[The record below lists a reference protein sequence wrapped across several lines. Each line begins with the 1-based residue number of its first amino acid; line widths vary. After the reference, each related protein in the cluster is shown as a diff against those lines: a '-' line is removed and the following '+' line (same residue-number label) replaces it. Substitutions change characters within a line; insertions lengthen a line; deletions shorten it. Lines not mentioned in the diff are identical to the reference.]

1 MIAIGS
7 NHAGYKL
14 KEEIKKYLEE
24 KEIQYTD
31 FGVEENEIIDYP
43 EIAKRVSKAVQ
54 TKEYTTGILV
64 SKTGLGMS
72 IVANKFKNIKC
83 VPCYDEYT
91 AKYAKKYH
99 NSNVI
104 ALGEDGLNVSTAI
117 CILRMWLA
125 TKYEEERN
133 EELNLIDEIEKEN
146 MK

>member
-125 TKYEEERN
+125 TEYEEERN